1 MPTASSQVISP
12 EVTTSNMADILLIR
26 GGRVIDPSQ
35 DYDRTASLMIKEG
48 QIIWLGEAPRRR
60 RTSPFST
67 PTG

>member
-1 MPTASSQVISP
+1 
-12 EVTTSNMADILLIR
+12 MADILLIR